1 MKDRFFTFIL
11 DWKYLV
17 ILLSVLI
24 SAALGTGIQKLEF
37 SNDYRMFFSKENPQL
52 TAFEQLQDTY
62 SKNDNVLF
70 VLVPKDGQ
78 VFTRETLKAVREL
91 TQEAWQLPYSLRV
104 DSVSNFQYTYAEG
117 DDLVV
122 EDLVT
127 DPGILSDQELDTKR
141 HPRLC
146 VARTQLNRAL
156 VGRHRFA

>member
-24 SAALGTGIQKLEF
+24 SAALGTGMQKLEF

-127 DPGILSDQELDTKR
+127 DPEQS
-141 HPRLC
+141 
-146 VARTQLNRAL
+146 V
-156 VGRHRFA
+156 